1 VLELPIYE
9 FTTQLATLEPPPAEV
24 QQLLGAIQGEPE
36 AMNAFVSV
44 VAGTLSPVEFFDP
57 NHIQRL
63 LAGGGAS
70 TAASPG

>member
-1 VLELPIYE
+1 VTGYPTGRDCWKRKTFPGSIYE

-36 AMNAFVSV
+36 AMSAFVSV
-44 VAGTLSPVEFFDP
+44 VAG
-57 NHIQRL
+57 L